1 MSQDA
6 EGRGY
11 RQRSPSDLLN
21 AHQCATKEKQSTIQ
35 MTSKCST
42 ASPKSACQAGGRRV
56 LAGRDGGVTHT
67 ERVSVAGFSGETRWL
82 SKLLSARAEGV
93 SKTAR
98 GAGSA
103 DVSMLF
109 RSLSGS
115 GVVEVTGSTSCPTAG
130 AAAGTGVGT
139 YAWDAVGVE

>member
-1 MSQDA
+1 M
-6 EGRGY
+6 
-11 RQRSPSDLLN
+11 
-21 AHQCATKEKQSTIQ
+21 
-35 MTSKCST
+35 
-42 ASPKSACQAGGRRV
+42 AG
-56 LAGRDGGVTHT
+56 L
-67 ERVSVAGFSGETRWL
+67 SGETRWL
-82 SKLLSARAEGV
+82 SKLLSALAEEGV

-115 GVVEVTGSTSCPTAG
+115 GVAEVTGSTSCPTAG